1 MAKRRKTTT
10 TEKRKEVLGT
20 RVPVHPGSQPTPY
33 HYYLPPIVQLQ
44 SELQFQEARILKFQ
58 NRLLG
63 ERIPQL
69 EVRIKGKEEQIKQ
82 LEATIKRKDEELE
95 ATIKKNDAML
105 EATMKRNDEDMKNK
119 DEQISKYEVT
129 KKEMQAKSTGLEA
142 KLAEGEGRIQSFQED
157 LTKHKLL
164 LLKLVT
170 SIFTSWRT
178 NAKPK

>member
-10 TEKRKEVLGT
+10 KKRKEVLGA
-20 RVPVHPGSQPTPY
+20 RVPVHPRSQPTPY
-33 HYYLPPIVQLQ
+33 YYLPPIVQLQ

-95 ATIKKNDAML
+95 ATIKKSDAML

-119 DEQISKYEVT
+119 DEQISKYEV
-129 KKEMQAKSTGLEA
+129 QAKLTGLEA

>member
-1 MAKRRKTTT
+1 
-10 TEKRKEVLGT
+10 
-20 RVPVHPGSQPTPY
+20 
-33 HYYLPPIVQLQ
+33 
-44 SELQFQEARILKFQ
+44 
-58 NRLLG
+58 
-63 ERIPQL
+63 
-69 EVRIKGKEEQIKQ
+69 
-82 LEATIKRKDEELE
+82 
-95 ATIKKNDAML
+95 ML